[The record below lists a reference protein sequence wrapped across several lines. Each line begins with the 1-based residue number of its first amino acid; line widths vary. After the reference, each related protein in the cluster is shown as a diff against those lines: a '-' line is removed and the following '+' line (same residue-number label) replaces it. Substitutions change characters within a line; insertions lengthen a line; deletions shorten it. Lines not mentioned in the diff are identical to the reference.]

1 MTVKPFFPVFIV
13 LIGVIIY
20 AYYAPDRKPEGAST
34 LTPKEYIEMVE
45 KNKAEKLEKKAESE
59 ADESSS
65 SSTNVDMQQQDK

>member
-65 SSTNVDMQQQDK
+65 SSTNGDMQQQDK

>member
-20 AYYAPDRKPEGAST
+20 AYYAPDRKPEGATT

-45 KNKAEKLEKKAESE
+45 KNKAEKLEKKAESK
-59 ADESSS
+59 ANESTLHSA
-65 SSTNVDMQQQDK
+65 NGDIKQQDN